1 MPALR
6 PGYRR
11 FEFHALKDKIPGSDP
26 AQVPAAATISFYR
39 LGATN
44 RTAATIT
51 PSDPDPTI
59 VTVDDPGSI
68 QVGDQLAVGG
78 SNLAR
83 FIVNSV
89 LPPTS
94 TDPPRLAISAITSM
108 TLVGGERFIRLAS
121 QLTVFKDP
129 YGLLSFGTSVICDAA
144 TGRAFA
150 YVAEPRFDYT
160 MSGGGGDPAG
170 IS

>member
-11 FEFHALKDKIPGSDP
+11 FEFQALKDKVPGSDP

-39 LGATN
+39 IGATN
-44 RTAATIT
+44 RTAATIA

-89 LPPTS
+89 LLPTS
-94 TDPPRLAISAITSM
+94 TDPPRLEITAITSM
-108 TLVGGERFIRLAS
+108 TLTGGERLICPAR
-121 QLTVFKDP
+121 QITVFKDP
-129 YGLLSFGTSVICDAA
+129 FGLLALGTSLVCDAA
-144 TGRAFA
+144 TGRASA

-160 MSGGGGDPAG
+160 ISGGG
-170 IS
+170 